1 MADQHM
7 HICYL
12 SSSDIPSRAANSI
25 HVMKMCHALA
35 QAGHRIEL
43 VAKSGDPLDGDVFA
57 HYGIAPGFAI
67 VRCKRPH
74 FRKLLGDVQF
84 ARDVARLVRERPW
97 PQLFFA
103 RHIYSLACVAALHI
117 PMMFEAHTPPV
128 NVLQR
133 AVEAWVFRQPHFV
146 RLIVISNALK
156 SEYRRLFPWL
166 PTAKILVAHDAADP
180 YESPADR
187 PPDANWPGRSGAL
200 QVGYVGHL
208 YPGRGIG
215 LMVSLARRL
224 PEADFHL
231 VGGMDQDIQ
240 RWKQVNSP
248 NNLFFHGFVAPRH
261 LSRYYARFDLM
272 LAPYQQRVLAVG
284 RKKEISRWMSPLKI
298 FDYMAA
304 GKAMVCADLPVLREV
319 LTHEVNCWLA
329 PSTDL
334 EAWCQAISTLRDDS
348 TLRDALGAR
357 ARSDFDARHTWKQ
370 RATTVLA
377 GLV

>member
-1 MADQHM
+1 
-7 HICYL
+7 
-12 SSSDIPSRAANSI
+12 
-25 HVMKMCHALA
+25 
-35 QAGHRIEL
+35 
-43 VAKSGDPLDGDVFA
+43 
-57 HYGIAPGFAI
+57 
-67 VRCKRPH
+67 
-74 FRKLLGDVQF
+74 
-84 ARDVARLVRERPW
+84 
-97 PQLFFA
+97 
-103 RHIYSLACVAALHI
+103 
-117 PMMFEAHTPPV
+117 MMFEAHTPPV

-133 AVEAWVFRQPHFV
+133 IVEGWVCRQPHFM

-156 SEYRRLFPWL
+156 CEYQRLFPWL
-166 PTAKILVAHDAADP
+166 PAGKIVVARDAADP
-180 YESPADR
+180 LECTANR
-187 PPDANWPGRSGAL
+187 PPDANWPGRSRAL

-215 LMVSLARRL
+215 LIFSLARRL

-240 RWKQVNSP
+240 RWKQVDSP

-319 LTHEVNCWLA
+319 LTHGVNAWLVP
-329 PSTDL
+329 PSDPDAWQRAL
-334 EAWCQAISTLRDDS
+334 ETLRDRED
-348 TLRDALGAR
+348 LRELLRTNAR
-357 ARSDFDARHTWKQ
+357 AGFLSHHTWQK
-370 RATTVLA
+370 RAEKVLA
-377 GLV
+377 C